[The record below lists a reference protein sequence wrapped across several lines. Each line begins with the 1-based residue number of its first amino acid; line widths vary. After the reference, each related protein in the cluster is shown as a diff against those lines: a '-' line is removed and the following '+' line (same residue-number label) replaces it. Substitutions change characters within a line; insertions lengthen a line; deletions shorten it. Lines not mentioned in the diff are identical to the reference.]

1 MEGGAP
7 GGIAP
12 LGGHQFGGYESYG
25 FDDDN
30 FGSGALYPGGG
41 MGMRSKK
48 ADMERECEFRS
59 VEDQAEACAKANVVT
74 RVFRQP
80 FRWYAIG
87 RPSRRDLVAVQGPAR
102 LSILAKEARGGG
114 SRAQGYDLQGDLR
127 PFPRAHDR

>member
-1 MEGGAP
+1 VAGGRNGRDSEPDIISSHAQGKKPYGQPDPLYAGMEGGAP

-48 ADMERECEFRS
+48 ADMERECEY
-59 VEDQAEACAKANVVT
+59 C
-74 RVFRQP
+74 
-80 FRWYAIG
+80 
-87 RPSRRDLVAVQGPAR
+87 LC
-102 LSILAKEARGGG
+102 
-114 SRAQGYDLQGDLR
+114 
-127 PFPRAHDR
+127 